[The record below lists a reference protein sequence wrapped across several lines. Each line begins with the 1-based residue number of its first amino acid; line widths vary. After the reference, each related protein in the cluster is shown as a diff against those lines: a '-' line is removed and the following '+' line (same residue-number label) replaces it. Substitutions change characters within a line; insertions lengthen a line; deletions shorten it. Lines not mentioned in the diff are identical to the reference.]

1 MTKAWTGGRWPS
13 RDIADGLRLVLGD
26 RAEYVTA
33 PFPRQVV
40 VKVRGRFIWLE
51 LIKRIERQSGVE
63 IEIR

>member
-26 RAEYVTA
+26 KAEVTS